1 MLNYAV
7 RRVLQLIPTLILASM
22 LTFFLLRVVPGD
34 LADVLAVEG
43 GTSAFDAERIRAEM
57 GFDRP
62 IPVQYAQWVSGM
74 ARGDFGSSYFTGIP
88 VIEMFRHA
96 FPKTL
101 LLAVTSLSI
110 AIIIGIPLGLLA
122 GAFKGSIFDHL
133 ATLLATTMTA
143 IPTFAL
149 GIVALLIFAV
159 QLRWFP
165 AVGSVILPAL
175 VLGVDL
181 AGNIVRTLRSD
192 VRAELQSD
200 YIRTARAKGLSEA
213 IVLRRHVLRNSLTAT
228 VTVIGLIL
236 GNLLGGTVIV
246 ETVFNWP
253 GIGSMTIS
261 AIRNRDY
268 PVVQT
273 MVMVMTI
280 AFIFANVTVDLLYG
294 LLDPRIRIN

>member
-1 MLNYAV
+1 VLNYLL
-7 RRVLQLIPTLILASM
+7 RRIPQLFPTLILASM

-34 LADVLAVEG
+34 VADVLAMEG
-43 GTSAFDAERIRAEM
+43 GTSNFDAERIRAEM
-57 GFDRP
+57 GFDDP
-62 IPVQYAQWVSGM
+62 IPIQYVRWVGGFV
-74 ARGDFGSSYFTGIP
+74 RGDFGSSYFTGIS
-88 VIEMFRHA
+88 VAEMFRHA
-96 FPKTL
+96 FPKTA

-110 AIIIGIPLGLLA
+110 AILIGIPLGLLA

-165 AVGSVILPAL
+165 AVGSVILPSL

-181 AGNIVRTLRSD
+181 AGNIVRTLRTD

-200 YIRTARAKGLSEA
+200 YIRTARAKGLAEA
-213 IVLRRHVLRNSLTAT
+213 IVLRRHVLRNALTST

-253 GIGSMTIS
+253 GIGSLTIG

-268 PVVQT
+268 AVVQA
-273 MVMVMTI
+273 MVMVMTV
-280 AFIFANVTVDLLYG
+280 AFVFANVLVDLLYG
-294 LLDPRIRIN
+294 LLDPRVRIN